1 MNFQRLLASARE
13 DVDRE
18 TKAVRRPPKACN
30 VISKVLE
37 YMLDMDED
45 GFDELFEFEQRVL
58 PYFEGDA
65 STSEYRLECTQAHQ
79 EFEALVEKKL
89 QAFLARNGWS
99 TDEFHRRM
107 KEELATIDSM
117 EKEHEHA
124 EELVRMIYDAFDFD
138 SWAHSMRYSAN
149 HRGAS
154 SRK

>member
-1 MNFQRLLASARE
+1 
-13 DVDRE
+13 
-18 TKAVRRPPKACN
+18 
-30 VISKVLE
+30 
-37 YMLDMDED
+37 MDED
-45 GFDELFEFEQRVL
+45 GYDELFEFEQRVL